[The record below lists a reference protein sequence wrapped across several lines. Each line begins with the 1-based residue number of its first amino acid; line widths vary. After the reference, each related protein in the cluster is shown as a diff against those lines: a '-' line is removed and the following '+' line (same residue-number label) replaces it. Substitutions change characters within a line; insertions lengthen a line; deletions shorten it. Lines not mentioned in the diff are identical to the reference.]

1 MQIYDIDRGW
11 KVIVKSN
18 IAYPEIYQIGK
29 GKNAYNCYDL
39 CCGFDIETTNHAET
53 KTAFMYIWQ
62 FSINGTVIIG
72 RTWEDFFDLLEF
84 LKLPRMF
91 SNANIIIFIHNLGFE
106 MSFLL
111 PYLENK
117 GLLKKVFAKAK
128 YQPLE
133 VQLTNGFIFRDSAAL
148 SGVSLSVLA
157 DNFCKTKKLVGDLD
171 YTIERNH
178 LTQLTDKELQYC
190 INDVIILS
198 EYADYI
204 HNKYT
209 RQNKRIPFTS
219 TGIVRQ
225 YIKEQIPSKRLY
237 CIKKDVSKL
246 YPKDVASYNFTMKW
260 LFRGGF
266 THAQTAICGDIL
278 TDIDSYDLTSAY
290 PSIMLQYKFP
300 MTEYEEEDIKL
311 WDKRI
316 KNENVSTIAIYTFY
330 NITAKEHHVIESKHK
345 IMNMKNAL
353 FENGRLAF
361 ATEITVMLTELDY
374 KIYEM
379 FYKWDKM
386 EIQGMKTAVKKKLP
400 FYLINSVAEF
410 YKNKKYLKENKED
423 TDIWTQNYFESKG
436 KLNSC
441 YGMCVSRLNL
451 EEITFKNGEWI
462 EEQGDT
468 YEEVIENQIL
478 SPYWGIYITA
488 YCRYI
493 ILSNIYK
500 CKEKALYSDT
510 DSIKVLKGCNTI
522 FNEYNEKTLNLNKK
536 ICNELKLDFEIYKDL
551 GLFDLEE
558 TYNKFKTWG
567 SKRYIYTVDDKTKAV
582 IAGMPKKTIKDY
594 VKENGE
600 NALYDNFKPE
610 MSFFVSGK
618 NAHTYHGE
626 STAIINGQEMHT
638 LGGCYIYSV
647 PFTMTVEK
655 AFLNCIYERK
665 MLKC

>member
-1 MQIYDIDRGW
+1 MKILDSGKGW
-11 KVIVKSN
+11 KVLVNCDIE
-18 IAYPEIYQIGK
+18 YPEIYQIGK
-29 GKNAYNCYDL
+29 GKNSYKCYDL

-62 FSINGTVIIG
+62 FSINGTVIVG
-72 RTWEDFFDLLEF
+72 RTWNDFFNLLEF
-84 LKLPRMF
+84 LKLPNMF
-91 SNANIIIFIHNLGFE
+91 AEANIIIFVHNLGFE

-111 PYLENK
+111 PYLEKK

-133 VQLTNGFIFRDSAAL
+133 VQLSNGYIFRDSAAL

-171 YTIERNH
+171 YSIERNN
-178 LTQLTDKELQYC
+178 LTKLTNKELQYC

-198 EYADYI
+198 EYANYI
-204 HNKYT
+204 HEKYT
-209 RQNKRIPFTS
+209 RQKKKIPFTS

-225 YIKEQIPSKRLY
+225 YIKEQIPYNKLY
-237 CIKKDVSKL
+237 YIKKDISRL
-246 YPKDVASYNFTMKW
+246 YPKDVKSYNFTMKW

-278 TDIDSYDLTSAY
+278 ENIDSYDLTSAY

-300 MTEYEEEDIKL
+300 MTEYEEEDVKL

-316 KNENVSTIAIYTFY
+316 KNENISTIAVYTFY

-345 IMNMKNAL
+345 IISMKNPL

-361 ATEITVMLTELDY
+361 ATEITVMLTEIDY

-386 EIQGMKTAVKKKLP
+386 EILGMKTAVKKKLP

-410 YKNKKYLKENKED
+410 YKNKKFLKENKEESEK
-423 TDIWTQNYFESKG
+423 WTQNYFESKG

-451 EEITFKNGEWI
+451 EEIIYKNGEWI
-462 EEQGDT
+462 EEQGET
-468 YEEVIENQIL
+468 YEQVIKNQIL

-510 DSIKVLKGCNTI
+510 DSVKVLKGCDTV
-522 FNEYNEKTLNLNKK
+522 FKEYNENTLNLNKK

-558 TYNKFKTWG
+558 NYSKFKTWG
-567 SKRYIYTVDDKTKAV
+567 AKRYIYTANGKTKAV
-582 IAGMPKKTIKDY
+582 IAGMPKKTINEY
-594 VKENGE
+594 IKENGE
-600 NALYDNFKPE
+600 NALYENFKPE
-610 MSFFVSGK
+610 MSFFISGK

-626 STAIINGQEMHT
+626 STAIIDGEEMHT

-655 AFLNCIYERK
+655 AFLKCIYERK

>member
-1 MQIYDIDRGW
+1 MKIFDSDKEW
-11 KVIVKSN
+11 KVIVN
-18 IAYPEIYQIGK
+18 HEIEFPEIYQIGK
-29 GKNAYNCYDL
+29 GKNSYKCYDL
-39 CCGFDIETTNHAET
+39 SCGFDIETTNHAET

-62 FSINGTVIIG
+62 FSINGTVIVG
-72 RTWEDFFDLLEF
+72 RTWNEFFNLLEY

-91 SNANIIIFIHNLGFE
+91 SKANIIIFVHNLGFE

-111 PYLENK
+111 PYLEKK

-133 VQLTNGFIFRDSAAL
+133 VQLSNGYIFRDSAAL

-171 YTIERNH
+171 YSVERNH
-178 LTQLTDKELQYC
+178 LTKLTDKELQYC
-190 INDVIILS
+190 INDVVILS

-204 HNKYT
+204 HEKYT
-209 RQNKRIPFTS
+209 RQKKRIPFTS

-225 YIKEQIPSKRLY
+225 YIKQQIPYDRLY
-237 CIKKDVSKL
+237 YIKKDISRL
-246 YPKDVASYNFTMKW
+246 YPKDVKSYNFTMKW

-266 THAQTAICGDIL
+266 THAQTAICGDTL
-278 TDIDSYDLTSAY
+278 ENIDSYDLTSAY
-290 PSIMLQYKFP
+290 PSIMLQCKFP
-300 MTEYEEEDIKL
+300 MTEYEEEDVKL
-311 WDKRI
+311 WNKRI

-330 NITAKEHHVIESKHK
+330 NINAKEHHVVESKHK
-345 IMNMKNAL
+345 IISMKNPL

-361 ATEITVMLTELDY
+361 ATEITVMLTEIDY

-386 EIQGMKTAVKKKLP
+386 KIQAMKTAIKKKLP
-400 FYLINSVAEF
+400 FYLLNSVAEF
-410 YKNKKYLKENKED
+410 YKNKKFLKENREESEK
-423 TDIWTQNYFESKG
+423 WTQNYFESKG

-451 EEITFKNGEWI
+451 EEIIYKNGEWI
-462 EEQGDT
+462 EEPGET
-468 YEEVIENQIL
+468 YEQVIKNQIL

-493 ILSNIYK
+493 ILNNIYN

-510 DSIKVLKGCNTI
+510 DSIKVLKGCDDV
-522 FNEYNEKTLNLNKK
+522 FKEYNEKTLNLNKK

-558 TYNKFKTWG
+558 TYSKFKTWG
-567 SKRYIYTVDDKTKAV
+567 SKRYIYTTSGKTKAV
-582 IAGMPKKTIKDY
+582 IAGMPKKTVNEY

-600 NALYDNFKPE
+600 NALYENFKPE
-610 MSFFVSGK
+610 MSFFISGK
-618 NAHTYHGE
+618 NAHTYHCE
-626 STAIINGQEMHT
+626 STAIIAGEEMHT